1 MGNVPSECYMGDR
14 LRCCKC
20 HKVLPPC
27 VSFNNL
33 DKAQIHGRFV
43 FVFNGGEYYRPM
55 NCNVEDGLYECENC
69 FHQPIR
75 EQERMRRQ
83 EQWRQNE
90 ETRRRGAEKQ
100 NMEEEMR
107 RQEERQKMEEKKRR
121 QEERQMMEEK
131 QRRQEERQM
140 MEEKKRRQEERQMM
154 EEKQRRQEERQKM
167 EEKKSRQEERQK
179 MEEKKRRQEERQK
192 MEEKKRRQEERQK
205 MEEKKRRQEERQM
218 MEEKKRRQ
226 EERQMMEE
234 KKRRQEE
241 RKMMEEKK
249 RRQEERQMMEE
260 MRRQE
265 ERQMM
270 EEMSRQK
277 ERQWREEMRRQEER
291 QWREEMRRQEERQ
304 WREEMRRQEERQMME
319 EEMKRQK
326 ERQMMEEEMR
336 RQEERQM
343 MEDMRR
349 QEERQWREEMRR
361 QEEQQWREEMRRQ
374 EERQWREEM
383 RKQEE
388 RQMMEEE
395 MKRQK
400 ERQMME
406 EEMKRQKERQ
416 MMEEKKRRQEERQM
430 LEEKMRRQEQRQMM
444 EEMRR
449 QEEQQMMEEK
459 KRRQEE
465 RQMMEEEM
473 KRQKERQMMEE
484 KKRRQEE
491 RQMLDEMRRQEE
503 QQKMEEKKKRQ
514 EERQMMEDNRRRQEE
529 SQMMEEKK
537 RRQEERQMMEE
548 MKKQEERRRREEEK
562 RKQEER
568 QRRGEEERQRREEEK
583 RKQEERQRRG
593 EEEKQ
598 RREEEKRKQEERQ
611 RRGEEEK
618 QRREEEK
625 RKQEE
630 RRRTGEEERQ
640 KREEMK
646 KQEESQRRE
655 EEKRKQEERQRR
667 GEEERQRREEE
678 KRKQEERWRT
688 GEEERQRRE
697 EEKRKQEESR
707 RIGAEERQ
715 RTEEDRRRRDEGE
728 KRKVKLNQRLKESQ
742 QRAEEQREERLRSDV
757 SEELESRRDV
767 LITHLDEFEVN
778 YEADSDADEL
788 LQILSAKCSTPVPD
802 LSLTRLTADQL
813 GDILSVLDTLLFDE
827 WISARPSLG
836 TLRHAQVF
844 ITELCRLSVETSRGV
859 SLQNISEHVQSLVES
874 ISQSAAN
881 VFDSF
886 LLTQALYLNLM
897 HSLTVSGGSD
907 TDAVVIAK
915 HWAEDELSAEQ
926 LFLVDF
932 LGTLTSSLQSAV
944 GRATVFILQMEI
956 QCLKLLLST
965 LTHVNETISGST
977 EMILRLVQTS
987 QWTPTEAVTLLKALS
1002 QKHAE
1007 DVSIAEVLA
1016 LVQLYDLSPDWT
1028 DESGRSLIQVLDSA
1042 GPERFHQDLQ
1052 KTLRRKDESSLA
1064 ADLADL
1070 KMSCNVSDSVI
1081 DVIRDITTGVLQYSE
1096 NAPKDAP
1103 LTNGPFKFETL
1114 NADDLEN
1121 FLSWL
1126 CEAVFDTK
1134 GWRPTVKQMLRWC
1147 VLVLTQKSEAP
1158 QLVGVEEDPCVA
1170 AMFAATQVC
1179 MGNKLDIVLSSD
1191 VQSEEWAHDW
1201 SDFYKHLGVSFS
1213 TNVKTTS
1220 ASYRDVYEADIVFG
1234 TMDDF
1239 VSDYFQH
1246 GVEAMEKGNLQL
1258 GRGFVITRQSLS
1270 ASNYLELSR
1279 LRDNDSLVF
1288 AAEVLQSLLGKFHSD
1303 DMKLRHRFIQAFFQ
1317 VLHTHLDHKIITISK
1332 KIAGKALSSAE
1343 VFLLTFVETLLR
1355 VVTEETDGEEN
1366 STCPAGKWCLEVL
1379 FVCVDKFQASKE
1391 ESKELFQMISKL
1403 IEQTIWSPVEA
1414 LNLLG
1419 ALTDHHHDEGCV
1431 SIRKILHLMATYQ
1444 VSSTWT
1450 DENNQSLLKLSNS
1463 LRTKNLIQ
1471 HLKKSLGDEKMKSID
1486 FLFDELRQM
1495 EDIDEQTLSK
1505 SYSVVT
1511 FVTNLIKTGKIKKH
1525 TDVQRARKL
1534 SPSRDA
1540 EDLQEL
1546 LAILCNAVH
1555 LQKSEGKLDF
1565 WPRATQMISWCLLAL
1580 SDTGKL
1586 LEMGTGE
1593 GKSCVIA
1600 MFAALRALRGEKVDV
1615 VSSSSVL
1622 CQRDAEE
1629 WNDFYKFFGITA
1641 DTNTNKTKDED
1652 RKDCYQKD
1660 VVYGTIEAFAA
1671 DHLRQVFEM
1680 KDVRPDRGYQ
1690 CIIVDEVDSL
1700 LLDQGVQMTYLSS
1713 PMVSMQHLNI
1723 ILAMIWTH
1731 ISQYGFLSA
1740 GQQTFVRGPPASFFK
1755 AIFDSMN
1762 TEGTHINDPTDILRL
1777 AEESNTV
1784 PKGLRENICNGEKDV
1799 LVQKLKTVS
1808 QDAVVDFFQELEQ
1821 HVPCGFNVYT
1831 LDNAGLLC
1839 LRKRSRHNN
1848 QDIPELKFLVLE
1860 EGLCCPLYDSEET
1873 VIKPIA
1879 QLVSER
1885 IQYTPCANN
1894 KDKISIPGFLKNL
1907 VKQKVSVWVQNAF
1920 LALQLK
1926 EGHEYVVENDSVC
1939 PVDFRSTGIVELN
1952 KKWGDGLQQFVEI
1965 KHQIK
1970 LSTISTVTNYISNIA
1985 FFEKYHGKIYGT
1997 TGTLGSKTDMLFL
2010 QDLYPNLSACKM
2022 PTFNRKK
2029 LFEVKG
2035 TLKTSAEVWK
2045 KEIKRVVLAQT
2056 SANPY
2061 RGGRAAL
2068 VICETINAA
2077 KEIYDELKSS
2087 VPGEIILY
2095 CRSDTDSLCKID
2107 RELLPGDVIVA
2118 TNLAGRGTDIKV
2130 SKHVNS
2136 NGGLCVILSFLSEN
2150 TRVELQAF
2158 GRTARKGK
2166 PGSAQIIMSTEHLQ
2180 PSLRKVSS
2188 LEEAKNA
2195 RDRLSSEK
2203 MNQMMD
2209 DVAEMKL
2216 REELFSEYIK
2226 TLQDIHE
2233 DTDGDEKRAVVAI
2246 MNEFWGIWLQTNSE
2260 EIVQLKTNELRK
2272 SLKEDL
2278 SLAKS
2283 QSQSQN
2289 SPCSSIYHYI
2299 KFGNIALIDK
2309 QWAVST
2315 KLFEKAMKQ
2324 DRSWAAIA
2332 FYNHAYCTIQQR
2344 KADYLAKARDD
2355 LMKAQESLKYLS
2367 EEPMVCLQFV
2377 KMSSANSANSDPSS
2391 LEKQLTT
2398 KCSMLSYFDKNIEEA
2413 IQKLDE
2419 IKGRERDAIAKK
2431 SPIFSLVLNGDEDL
2445 QVEAENLYSQG
2456 LKYVFSVEEEPR
2468 FSWEGLLV
2476 FCLGVLQIVGG
2487 ALLIAFTFGTF
2498 AQVGM
2503 GLITEGISDC
2513 ISGIESMVK
2522 GDFSWKSWAIEKAIS
2537 IGVTFIGFGVG
2548 KLIAKGFKSSKVLIK
2563 EFGKEL
2569 KLMPSFFS
2577 SQAKEGLSEV
2587 AKTNMKNAIKHTAKK
2602 MVEEITA
2609 YGLGKAE
2616 EEILNTILSSIKNKV
2631 EEGISKNVKSN
2642 MERKP
2647 LATFIDEIILS
2658 HLEDK
2663 NQLHDLLKD
2672 ENRRNDLM
2680 AFFRGLSSA
2689 AVQPFYEDLGWQKK
2703 LNSSLSTVIQRAK
2716 AEAKG
2721 TAHLILTTIQVVH
2734 MAALASDAVA
2744 AALSLTGK
2752 FFSNLQEQLNEFKKE
2767 KGFSQAVKVNEL
2779 SDSDADMLKDFKQDL
2794 ADTISA
2800 LVADALV
2807 EMFHQKFSSHL
2818 TSHVQRKV
2826 NGIIG
2831 SYVRTGLQSNRT
2843 EELLRAG
2850 QNNRYITHMPVD
2862 MNSKPAGEAGKHS
2875 QSHADKIMNSMT
2887 PGTLADIRVLSE
2899 TTGTKVVILTQDSQG
2914 HPTKM
2919 QELSPST
2926 KPASRTVTLIYTPK
2940 SAENPDGHYDV
2951 YINNQTVKT
2960 GSQGKSCLFRALAT
2974 GMKPKASEDEITSEA
2989 QRLRSVVADTLRRHP
3004 GQWEPFIKRN
3014 VWTASIRGGDW
3025 FIAEGAADRIVIVE
3039 TLEVLQED
3047 VGRVSLYKEWQ
3058 QDCIY
3063 RSGLGQFM
3071 NGDHQPPV
3079 KSILEARGLNQNSR
3093 LAEAMLEVATKSSPL
3108 DRNLMYKVEKQ
3119 HGRELP
3125 VVYVP
3130 YDMHREFPSTTSKK
3144 FRTSVAEAISDND
3157 VVGTFK
3163 LTILGAMP
3171 RFKLD
3176 GTKGFENF
3184 QNDKMSK
3191 TRLEVFD
3198 NSFQQHSLKMVET
3211 WSNLLK
3217 DKNVMTDKDLQTIN
3231 TWINKKGYNNQND
3244 PHRDKVYNCLQ

>member
-1 MGNVPSECYMGDR
+1 
-14 LRCCKC
+14 
-20 HKVLPPC
+20 
-27 VSFNNL
+27 
-33 DKAQIHGRFV
+33 
-43 FVFNGGEYYRPM
+43 
-55 NCNVEDGLYECENC
+55 
-69 FHQPIR
+69 
-75 EQERMRRQ
+75 
-83 EQWRQNE
+83 
-90 ETRRRGAEKQ
+90 
-100 NMEEEMR
+100 
-107 RQEERQKMEEKKRR
+107 
-121 QEERQMMEEK
+121 
-131 QRRQEERQM
+131 QEERQM

-154 EEKQRRQEERQKM
+154 EEKQRRQEERQM
-167 EEKKSRQEERQK
+167 

-234 KKRRQEE
+234 KQRRQEERQMMEEKKRRQEE

-260 MRRQE
+260 KKRRQE

-270 EEMSRQK
+270 
-277 ERQWREEMRRQEER
+277 
-291 QWREEMRRQEERQ
+291 
-304 WREEMRRQEERQMME
+304 
-319 EEMKRQK
+319 
-326 ERQMMEEEMR
+326 
-336 RQEERQM
+336 
-343 MEDMRR
+343 
-349 QEERQWREEMRR
+349 EEMRR
-361 QEEQQWREEMRRQ
+361 QEEQQWREEM
-374 EERQWREEM
+374 
-383 RKQEE
+383 
-388 RQMMEEE
+388 
-395 MKRQK
+395 KRQK
-400 ERQMME
+400 
-406 EEMKRQKERQ
+406 
-416 MMEEKKRRQEERQM
+416 ERQM
-430 LEEKMRRQEQRQMM
+430 LEEKMRRQEERQMM

-449 QEEQQMMEEK
+449 QEEQQWREEMKRQEERQRREEMRRQEERQWRLDEMRRQEEQQKMEEK
-459 KRRQEE
+459 KKRQEERQMMEDNRRRQEERQMMEDKTKRQEE

-503 QQKMEEKKKRQ
+503 QQKMKEKKKRQ

-529 SQMMEEKK
+529 RQMMEDKTK
-537 RRQEERQMMEE
+537 RQEERQMMEE
-548 MKKQEERRRREEEK
+548 MKKQEER
-562 RKQEER
+562 
-568 QRRGEEERQRREEEK
+568 QRREEEK
-583 RKQEERQRRG
+583 RKQEERRRT
-593 EEEKQ
+593 
-598 RREEEKRKQEERQ
+598 
-611 RRGEEEK
+611 GEEEK

-678 KRKQEERWRT
+678 KRKQEERQRR

-697 EEKRKQEESR
+697 EEKRKQEER
-707 RIGAEERQ
+707 RRTGEEERQRREEERRKQEERRRRGQEERQ
-715 RTEEDRRRRDEGE
+715 RTVEDRTRRDEGE

-742 QRAEEQREERLRSDV
+742 QRAEEQREQRLRSDV

-767 LITHLDEFEVN
+767 LITHLNGFEVN
-778 YEADSDADEL
+778 CEADSDADEL
-788 LQILSAKCSTPVPD
+788 LQILSEKCSTPVPD

-844 ITELCRLSVETSRGV
+844 ITELCRLSVEKSRGV

-932 LGTLTSSLQSAV
+932 LGTLTSSLQSVV

-1007 DVSIAEVLA
+1007 DVSIAEVLT

-1052 KTLRRKDESSLA
+1052 KTLRRKDELSLA

-1081 DVIRDITTGVLQYSE
+1081 DVIRDVTTGVLQYSE

-1103 LTNGPFKFETL
+1103 LTNKPFKFETL
-1114 NADDLEN
+1114 NADDIQN

-1147 VLVLTQKSEAP
+1147 ELVLTQKSEAP

-1191 VQSEEWAHDW
+1191 VQSEEWAQEW
-1201 SDFYKHLGVSFS
+1201 SDFYEHLGISFN

-1239 VSDYFQH
+1239 VSDYFRH
-1246 GVEAMEKGNLQL
+1246 GVEAMETGNLQL
-1258 GRGFVITRQSLS
+1258 GRGFIITRQSLS

-1288 AAEVLQSLLGKFHSD
+1288 AAEVLQSLLGKFHSK

-1317 VLHTHLDHKIITISK
+1317 VLHTNLGHKIITISK

-1366 STCPAGKWCLEVL
+1366 STCPAGIWCLEVL

-1391 ESKELFQMISKL
+1391 ETKELFQMVSNL

-1419 ALTDHHHDEGCV
+1419 ALTNHHHDEGCV

-1471 HLKKSLGDEKMKSID
+1471 HLKKSLSDEKTKSID

-1546 LAILCNAVH
+1546 LAILCYAVH

-1629 WNDFYKFFGITA
+1629 WNNFYKFFGITA

-1680 KDVRPDRGYQ
+1680 KDVRPDRDYQ

-1821 HVPCGFNVYT
+1821 HVPYGFNVYT

-1926 EGHEYVVENDSVC
+1926 EGQEYVVENDSVC

-2035 TLKTSAEVWK
+2035 TLKTSAEEWK

-2056 SANPY
+2056 STNPY

-2095 CRSDTDSLCKID
+2095 CHSDTDSLCKID

-2180 PSLRKVSS
+2180 PSLRTVSS

-2203 MNQMMD
+2203 INQMMA

-2377 KMSSANSANSDPSS
+2377 KMSSANSANSDLSS

-2537 IGVTFIGFGVG
+2537 IGVSFIGFGVG

-2577 SQAKEGLSEV
+2577 SQAKEGMSEV
-2587 AKTNMKNAIKHTAKK
+2587 AKINMKNAVKHTAKK

-2647 LATFIDEIILS
+2647 FATFIDEIILS

-2672 ENRRNDLM
+2672 EKRRNDLM
-2680 AFFRGLSSA
+2680 AVFRGLSSA

-2721 TAHLILTTIQVVH
+2721 TAHLILTTIQGVH

-2767 KGFSQAVKVNEL
+2767 KGFSQEVKVDEL

-2862 MNSKPAGEAGKHS
+2862 MNSKHKPAGEAGKHS

-2974 GMKPKASEDEITSEA
+2974 GMKPKASEEEITSEA

-3039 TLEVLQED
+3039 TLAVLQED
-3047 VGRVSLYKEWQ
+3047 VGRVRLYKEWQ
-3058 QDCIY
+3058 QDCIN

-3079 KSILEARGLNQNSR
+3079 KSILEARDLNQNSR

-3108 DRNLMYKVEKQ
+3108 DRNLMSKVDKQ

-3144 FRTSVAEAISDND
+3144 FRTSVAEAIRDND

-3184 QNDKMSK
+3184 QNDQMSK
-3191 TRLEVFD
+3191 TRLAVFD
-3198 NSFQQHSLKMVET
+3198 SSFQQHSLKMVET

-3217 DKNVMTDKDLQTIN
+3217 DKNVMTDKDLKTIN

>member
-1 MGNVPSECYMGDR
+1 M
-14 LRCCKC
+14 
-20 HKVLPPC
+20 
-27 VSFNNL
+27 
-33 DKAQIHGRFV
+33 
-43 FVFNGGEYYRPM
+43 
-55 NCNVEDGLYECENC
+55 
-69 FHQPIR
+69 
-75 EQERMRRQ
+75 
-83 EQWRQNE
+83 
-90 ETRRRGAEKQ
+90 
-100 NMEEEMR
+100 
-107 RQEERQKMEEKKRR
+107 
-121 QEERQMMEEK
+121 
-131 QRRQEERQM
+131 
-140 MEEKKRRQEERQMM
+140 
-154 EEKQRRQEERQKM
+154 
-167 EEKKSRQEERQK
+167 
-179 MEEKKRRQEERQK
+179 
-192 MEEKKRRQEERQK
+192 
-205 MEEKKRRQEERQM
+205 
-218 MEEKKRRQ
+218 
-226 EERQMMEE
+226 
-234 KKRRQEE
+234 
-241 RKMMEEKK
+241 
-249 RRQEERQMMEE
+249 
-260 MRRQE
+260 
-265 ERQMM
+265 
-270 EEMSRQK
+270 
-277 ERQWREEMRRQEER
+277 
-291 QWREEMRRQEERQ
+291 
-304 WREEMRRQEERQMME
+304 
-319 EEMKRQK
+319 
-326 ERQMMEEEMR
+326 
-336 RQEERQM
+336 
-343 MEDMRR
+343 
-349 QEERQWREEMRR
+349 
-361 QEEQQWREEMRRQ
+361 
-374 EERQWREEM
+374 
-383 RKQEE
+383 
-388 RQMMEEE
+388 
-395 MKRQK
+395 
-400 ERQMME
+400 
-406 EEMKRQKERQ
+406 
-416 MMEEKKRRQEERQM
+416 
-430 LEEKMRRQEQRQMM
+430 
-444 EEMRR
+444 
-449 QEEQQMMEEK
+449 
-459 KRRQEE
+459 
-465 RQMMEEEM
+465 
-473 KRQKERQMMEE
+473 
-484 KKRRQEE
+484 
-491 RQMLDEMRRQEE
+491 
-503 QQKMEEKKKRQ
+503 
-514 EERQMMEDNRRRQEE
+514 
-529 SQMMEEKK
+529 
-537 RRQEERQMMEE
+537 
-548 MKKQEERRRREEEK
+548 
-562 RKQEER
+562 
-568 QRRGEEERQRREEEK
+568 
-583 RKQEERQRRG
+583 
-593 EEEKQ
+593 
-598 RREEEKRKQEERQ
+598 
-611 RRGEEEK
+611 
-618 QRREEEK
+618 
-625 RKQEE
+625 
-630 RRRTGEEERQ
+630 
-640 KREEMK
+640 
-646 KQEESQRRE
+646 
-655 EEKRKQEERQRR
+655 
-667 GEEERQRREEE
+667 
-678 KRKQEERWRT
+678 
-688 GEEERQRRE
+688 
-697 EEKRKQEESR
+697 
-707 RIGAEERQ
+707 
-715 RTEEDRRRRDEGE
+715 
-728 KRKVKLNQRLKESQ
+728 
-742 QRAEEQREERLRSDV
+742 
-757 SEELESRRDV
+757 
-767 LITHLDEFEVN
+767 
-778 YEADSDADEL
+778 
-788 LQILSAKCSTPVPD
+788 
-802 LSLTRLTADQL
+802 
-813 GDILSVLDTLLFDE
+813 
-827 WISARPSLG
+827 
-836 TLRHAQVF
+836 
-844 ITELCRLSVETSRGV
+844 
-859 SLQNISEHVQSLVES
+859 QSLVES
-874 ISQSAAN
+874 ISQSAGN

-897 HSLTVSGGSD
+897 HSFTVSSSSD
-907 TDAVVIAK
+907 TDAVLIAK

-932 LGTLTSSLQSAV
+932 LGTLTSSLQSTV

-965 LTHVNETISGST
+965 LTHLNETHSGST

-1002 QKHAE
+1002 QKHAK
-1007 DVSIAEVLA
+1007 DVSMTEVLT

-1028 DESGRSLIQVLDSA
+1028 DESGLSLVQALDSA

-1052 KTLRRKDESSLA
+1052 ETLRRKDESSLA
-1064 ADLADL
+1064 ADLTDL
-1070 KMSCNVSDSVI
+1070 KMSCDFNDSVI
-1081 DVIRDITTGVLQYSE
+1081 DVIRNITTGVLQHSE

-1103 LTNGPFKFETL
+1103 LMNESFKCETL
-1114 NADDLEN
+1114 NADDLQN
-1121 FLSWL
+1121 CLSRL
-1126 CEAVFDTK
+1126 CKAVFDTK

-1158 QLVGVEEDPCVA
+1158 QLVGVEEDPCVT
-1170 AMFAATQVC
+1170 AMFAASQVC

-1191 VQSEEWAHDW
+1191 VQSEEWTQEW
-1201 SDFYKHLGVSFS
+1201 SDFYKHLGISFS
-1213 TNVKTTS
+1213 TNMKVTG
-1220 ASYRDVYEADIVFG
+1220 ASYRDVYEADIVYG

-1239 VSDYFQH
+1239 LSDYFQH
-1246 GVEAMEKGNLQL
+1246 SVEVMETGNPQL
-1258 GRGFVITRQSLS
+1258 GRGFIITRQSLG
-1270 ASNYLELSR
+1270 ASNNLELSR
-1279 LRDNDSLVF
+1279 LKDNESLVS
-1288 AAEVLQSLLGKFHSD
+1288 AAEVLQSLLGKFHSE
-1303 DMKLRHRFIQAFFQ
+1303 DMKLRHRFIQALFQ
-1317 VLHTHLDHKIITISK
+1317 VLHTNLNLNNKIIAISK
-1332 KIAGKALSSAE
+1332 KIAGKSLSSSE
-1343 VFLLTFVETLLR
+1343 VFILTFVETLLR
-1355 VVTEETDGEEN
+1355 VVTEETYQEEN
-1366 STCPAGKWCLEVL
+1366 WTCPAGKWCLEVL
-1379 FVCVDKFQASKE
+1379 FVCVEKFQASKE
-1391 ESKELFQMISKL
+1391 EIKELFQMVSKL
-1403 IEQTIWSPVEA
+1403 IKQRLWSPVEA

-1431 SIRKILHLMATYQ
+1431 YIRKILHLMATYQ

-1450 DENNQSLLKLSNS
+1450 DENNQSLLRLSNS

-1471 HLKKSLGDEKMKSID
+1471 QLKKSLGGEKTKSID
-1486 FLFDELRQM
+1486 CLFDELRQM
-1495 EDIDEQTLSK
+1495 KDIDEQTLNK

-1511 FVTNLIKTGKIKKH
+1511 HVTNLIKTGKIKKH
-1525 TDVQRARKL
+1525 TDVQRARRL
-1534 SPSRDA
+1534 SHSRDR

-1546 LAILCNAVH
+1546 LAVLCNAVH
-1555 LQKSEGKLDF
+1555 LQRAEGNLDF

-1600 MFAALRALRGEKVDV
+1600 MFAALRVLRGEKVDV

-1622 CQRDAEE
+1622 CQRDAKE
-1629 WNDFYKFFGITA
+1629 WINFYKFFGITA

-1680 KDVRPDRGYQ
+1680 KDVRPDRSYE

-1723 ILAMIWTH
+1723 ILAMIWGH
-1731 ISQYGFLSA
+1731 VSQYGFLSA
-1740 GQQTFVRGPPASFFK
+1740 GQETFVRGPPASFFK

-1762 TEGTHINDPTDILRL
+1762 TEGTHINDPTDILRI

-1784 PKGLRENICNGEKDV
+1784 PKGFTENICNGEKDE
-1799 LVQKLKTVS
+1799 LIRKLRTVS
-1808 QDAVVDFFQELEQ
+1808 QDAVLDFFQELEQ
-1821 HVPCGFNVYT
+1821 HVPYGFTVYT

-1839 LRKRSRHNN
+1839 LRKHSRYNN
-1848 QDIPELKFLVLE
+1848 RDIPELTFLVLE

-1879 QLVSER
+1879 QLVAER
-1885 IQYTPCANN
+1885 IQYTPCPNN

-1907 VKQKVSVWVQNAF
+1907 VKQKVSEWVQNAF

-1926 EGHEYVVENDSVC
+1926 EGQEYVVENDSVC

-1970 LSTISTVTNYISNIA
+1970 LGTISTVTNYVSNIA
-1985 FFEKYHGKIYGT
+1985 FFEKYHGNIYGT

-2022 PTFNRKK
+2022 PTFNRKM

-2035 TLKTSAEVWK
+2035 TLKTSAEEWK
-2045 KEIKRVVLAQT
+2045 KEIKRVVLVQT

-2068 VICETINAA
+2068 VICETINTA

-2087 VPGEIILY
+2087 VSGEIILY

-2107 RELLPGDVIVA
+2107 KELLPGDVIVA

-2166 PGSAQIIMSTEHLQ
+2166 PGSAQIIMSADHLQ
-2180 PSLRKVSS
+2180 PAFRTVTSLK
-2188 LEEAKNA
+2188 EAKST
-2195 RDRLSSEK
+2195 RDRLSAEK
-2203 MNQMMD
+2203 INQMMN

-2216 REELFSEYIK
+2216 REDLFSEYIK
-2226 TLQDIHE
+2226 TLQVIHE

-2246 MNEFWGIWLQTNSE
+2246 MNEFWGIWLQTKSE
-2260 EIVQLKTNELRK
+2260 EIVQLKTNELQK

-2332 FYNHAYCTIQQR
+2332 FYNHAYCTIQQS

-2367 EEPMVCLQFV
+2367 EEAMVCLQFV

-2398 KCSMLSYFDKNIEEA
+2398 KCSMLSYFDKNIGEA

-2431 SPIFSLVLNGDEDL
+2431 SPIFSLVSNGDEDL

-2513 ISGIESMVK
+2513 ISGIESMVT
-2522 GDFSWKSWAIEKAIS
+2522 GEFSWKSWAIEKAIS
-2537 IGVTFIGFGVG
+2537 IGVSFIGFGVG
-2548 KLIAKGFKSSKVLIK
+2548 KLIAKGFKASKVLIK

-2569 KLMPSFFS
+2569 KLMPTFFS
-2577 SQAKEGLSEV
+2577 SQAKEGFSAV
-2587 AKTNMKNAIKHTAKK
+2587 AKTNMKNAVKHTAKK
-2602 MVEEITA
+2602 MVEEITG

-2616 EEILNTILSSIKNKV
+2616 EEILKTILSSIKNKV
-2631 EEGISKNVKSN
+2631 EEGICKNVQSN
-2642 MERKP
+2642 MEKKP
-2647 LATFIDEIILS
+2647 LATFINEIILS

-2663 NQLHDLLKD
+2663 KQLHDLLKD
-2672 ENRRNDLM
+2672 EKRRRDLL
-2680 AFFRGLSSA
+2680 AVFRGLSST

-2703 LNSSLSTVIQRAK
+2703 LNSSFSTVIKRAK

-2721 TAHLILTTIQVVH
+2721 TAHWILTTIQVVH
-2734 MAALASDAVA
+2734 MGALASDAIA
-2744 AALSLTGK
+2744 AALSLTAK

-2767 KGFSQAVKVNEL
+2767 KGFSQEVKIDEL
-2779 SDSDADMLKDFKQDL
+2779 SDSDSEMLRDFKQDL
-2794 ADTISA
+2794 ADTISE
-2800 LVADALV
+2800 LVANALV
-2807 EMFHQKFSSHL
+2807 EMFHQKFSSHI
-2818 TSHVQRKV
+2818 TSHVQKKV

-2831 SYVRTGLQSNRT
+2831 SYVRTGLQSSRT

-2862 MNSKPAGEAGKHS
+2862 MNSKHKPAGEAGKHS

-2887 PGTLADIRVLSE
+2887 PGTLPDIRVLSE
-2899 TTGTKVVILTQDSQG
+2899 TTGTKIVILTQDSQG

-2951 YINNQTVKT
+2951 YINNQTVKI
-2960 GSQGKSCLFRALAT
+2960 GREGKSCLFRALAR
-2974 GMKPKASEDEITSEA
+2974 GMKLKASEEEITSEA

-3004 GQWEPFIKRN
+3004 GQWEPFIKRK
-3014 VWTASIRGGDW
+3014 VWTESIRGGDW
-3025 FIAEGAADRIVIVE
+3025 FIAEGAAPANRILIVE
-3039 TLEVLQED
+3039 TPQVLQQD
-3047 VGRVSLYKEWQ
+3047 VGRVRLYKEWQ

-3071 NGDHQPPV
+3071 NGDHQPAV
-3079 KSILEARGLNQNSR
+3079 KSILEAKDLNQNSR

-3108 DRNLMYKVEKQ
+3108 DHNLMHKVGKY

-3130 YDMHREFPSTTSKK
+3130 HEMHREFPSTTSKE
-3144 FRTSVAEAISDND
+3144 FRTSVAEAISNND

-3176 GTKGFENF
+3176 GTSKFENF
-3184 QNDKMSK
+3184 QNDLMSK

-3217 DKNVMTDKDLQTIN
+3217 DKDVMTDNDLQTIN

-3244 PHRDKVYNCLQ
+3244 PYRDTVSKRLQ